1 MKYILLVIS
10 FVMSAFIG
18 VKAQPKISFE
28 RETYDFGAIM
38 WKQPIM
44 AKFEFTNTGNKA
56 LVIHNVES
64 SCGCI
69 VASWTKKPVRPHHK
83 GVIEAV
89 FDAKMLGHFHK
100 FVRVYSNATTRPF
113 DLSMTGVVSA
123 DVVDYSHNY
132 PIQIGNIHLDTDHIE
147 FADANKG
154 DQPTFE
160 LKVANGSSK
169 DYAPVLMHLPSYIE
183 AKAIPEKL
191 APKETGIIRL
201 TFHSEKYPFL
211 GINRTNVYLARY
223 PGDKVGED
231 NQLDVISVLLPDFSK
246 LTAAQRAMAPVVQ
259 LSATE
264 IDFGEMGNKKT
275 LKKHITITNTGRS
288 DLKMEDIQVTSP
300 ALNVSLKKQ
309 VLAPGK
315 STKMYISVNAKY
327 LRSNAKRTPRVLMIT
342 NDPKHPKNE
351 ITIKVKK

>member
-1 MKYILLVIS
+1 MKYILLTICA
-10 FVMSAFIG
+10 MALTFIEM
-18 VKAQPKISFE
+18 KAQPKFSPN

-38 WKQPIM
+38 WKQPIT
-44 AKFEFTNTGNKA
+44 AKFEITNTGNKS
-56 LVIHNVES
+56 LVIHNIES

-69 VASWTKKPVRPHHK
+69 VSSWTKRPIRPHHK

-100 FVRVYSNATTRPF
+100 FIRVYTNVTPKPF

-169 DYAPVLMHLPSYIE
+169 DYVPVLMHLPSYIE

-191 APKETGIIRL
+191 APKETGVIRL

-246 LTAAQRAMAPVVQ
+246 MTAAQKAMAPVIH

-264 IDFGEMGNKKT
+264 IDFGVMGNKKT
-275 LKKHITITNTGRS
+275 LKKHVTITNTGRS
-288 DLKMEDIQVTSP
+288 NLKMEDIQVTSP

-327 LRSNAKRTPRVLMIT
+327 LRDKMKRTPRVLMIT
-342 NDPKHPKNE
+342 NDPQHPKNE
-351 ITIKVKK
+351 ILIKVKK

>member
-1 MKYILLVIS
+1 MKYILLAISVI
-10 FVMSAFIG
+10 MSALVG
-18 VKAQPKISFE
+18 VKAQPKFSFD

-38 WKQPIM
+38 WKQPIT
-44 AKFEFTNTGNKA
+44 AKFEFTNTGNKP
-56 LVIHNVES
+56 LVIHNVET

-69 VASWTKKPVRPHHK
+69 VSSWTKKPVRPHHK

-100 FVRVYSNATTRPF
+100 FVRVYSNATSRPF

-123 DVVDYSHNY
+123 DVVDYSHNF

-154 DQPTFE
+154 DQPTFD

-191 APKETGIIRL
+191 APKETGVIRL

-246 LTAAQRAMAPVVQ
+246 LTAAQRAMAPVIQ

-264 IDFGEMGNKKT
+264 IDFGEMGNKKI

-288 DLKMEDIQVTSP
+288 DLKLEDIQVTSP

-327 LRSNAKRTPRVLMIT
+327 LKSNAKRTPRVLMIT

-351 ITIKVKK
+351 IMIKVKK